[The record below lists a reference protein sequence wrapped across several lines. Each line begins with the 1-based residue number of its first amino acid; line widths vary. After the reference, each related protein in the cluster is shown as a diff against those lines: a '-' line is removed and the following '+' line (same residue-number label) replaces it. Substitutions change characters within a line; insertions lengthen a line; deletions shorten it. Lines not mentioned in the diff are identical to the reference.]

1 MGCKTVWAPSYL
13 SLLTAIIG
21 SVFCIVITFGN
32 LMIVIAVLKDPLKK
46 LRSPFNY
53 FVANLAV
60 ADLIVGS
67 VSMPIG
73 IYNHTL
79 EYLKTKPDIL
89 KRVLL

>member
-1 MGCKTVWAPSYL
+1 
-13 SLLTAIIG
+13 
-21 SVFCIVITFGN
+21 
-32 LMIVIAVLKDPLKK
+32 MIVIAVVKDPLKK

-60 ADLIVGS
+60 ADLIVGI

-89 KRVLL
+89 KRVFSNFVHITHSKLAMPNIIIS